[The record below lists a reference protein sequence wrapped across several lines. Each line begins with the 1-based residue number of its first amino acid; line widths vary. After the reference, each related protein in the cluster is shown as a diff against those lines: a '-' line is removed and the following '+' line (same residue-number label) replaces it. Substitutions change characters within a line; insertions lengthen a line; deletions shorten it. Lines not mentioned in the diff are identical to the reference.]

1 MSTAQIIEIAEKV
14 AATKT
19 FDLFTINLWKGERIY
34 VNRPNQSKKHQDCG
48 YIRVSDL
55 RTFPA
60 CGSKPR
66 VEADRDAINILEEI
80 AHTIEQAKN
89 S

>member
-1 MSTAQIIEIAEKV
+1 MTTAQIIEIAEKV

-19 FDLFTINLWKGERIY
+19 FDVFTINLWKGERIY

-48 YIRVSDL
+48 YVRLSDL

-60 CGSKPR
+60 CGNKPR
-66 VEADRDAINILEEI
+66 VSADRDAIEILDEI
-80 AHTIEQAKN
+80 ANAIEQAKN
-89 S
+89 A